1 MKEIEYL
8 NEWLWAGTLG
18 NGLIAL
24 AFASALFSVFSWYA
38 TEKKTPAGWFSWEKA
53 GVFSFWVHAF
63 SIVGIVT
70 LLLFLLFNHRFE
82 YHYVWQHSNK
92 AMQMKYILSC
102 LWEGQEGSFLL
113 WMFWHVVLGGI
124 LLYTAKEWRAPVMF
138 IIVLVQLFLVSMILG
153 LVIELPGLE
162 YKIGSNPFL
171 LLREHETMR
180 NMPFVKL
187 PDYLAKLDGRGLNP
201 LLQNYWMTIHPPTL
215 FLGFASTIVPFAFA
229 LSGLWRRQF
238 TEWLKPALPWAFFG
252 VMILGLG
259 ILMGGAWAYEAL
271 SFGGFWAW
279 DPVENASLVPWLT
292 LVGGAHLMLVFRNKG
307 TSLLW
312 AFILIILSFV
322 LILYSTFLTR
332 SGVLGESSVHAFTD
346 LGMSGQLIFYLFF
359 FAWLPVVI
367 FTYNRKLR
375 ANYILITLCLFLITL
390 FVGFNVYVTIGY
402 LAFAALS
409 IFLLVL
415 NYKKYFPKS
424 EKEDGFS
431 SREFWMFVGAL
442 VLLLSAFQIIVETSL
457 PAFGK
462 AFGEVPGLK
471 ELFPKNITSSSEAIE
486 IYNAWQIPFAVL
498 IALLM
503 AIGQFFRYRE
513 TDMKLWVKNILIS
526 FLITAVVTVLA
537 VSLTRLADRP
547 FYVLMFFTSVFA
559 VTANLY
565 YMFRFAKFKWRLS
578 GPSVAHVGFA
588 LILGGSLVSAGHK
601 KIISA
606 NSSDVLNLEAL
617 NKEFKN
623 NENILL
629 HKGDTVP
636 MGDYYVSYAKDTVSG
651 IDVMFAVDY
660 LKKSENGG
668 YEKAFT
674 LYPKLQTNP
683 RFGNVAEPSTQ
694 HFVSQD
700 IYTHLTYVDPEKI
713 TRLLAGDVKAKPAAE
728 ETDGFRE
735 IMHYEIAD
743 GDTLYST
750 NCFIVYKGLK
760 SLAPIDTTLPEEQLR
775 LDLQGLFIVGDMK
788 GNRYEARPGLSIVNN
803 AYESYP
809 AFNEPTGVKIEMVSI
824 NAEARKVEV
833 SILQKIESAGNDFII
848 MKAIVFPGINLLWLG
863 CILMVAGSGMAVLA
877 RIKKKKNE
885 VG

>member
-1 MKEIEYL
+1 MNEIAYL
-8 NEWLWAGTLG
+8 NEWLWAQQLG

-24 AFASALFSVFSWYA
+24 AFASALFSVVAWFC
-38 TEKKTPAGWFSWEKA
+38 TEKKMAGGWFSWERA
-53 GVFSFWVHAF
+53 AVSSFWIHTV
-63 SIVGIVT
+63 SVLGIIV

-113 WMFWHVVLGGI
+113 WMFWHVVLGSI
-124 LLYTAKEWRAPVMF
+124 LIFKGKEWRAPVLF
-138 IIVLVQLFLVSMILG
+138 FIVLVQVFLVSMILG
-153 LVIELPGLE
+153 VVIELPNVD
-162 YKIGSNPFL
+162 YKIGSNPFT

-180 NMPFVKL
+180 NMPFVQMGN
-187 PDYLAKLDGRGLNP
+187 YLEKLDGRGLNP

-215 FLGFASTIVPFAFA
+215 FLGFASTVVPFAFA
-229 LSGLWRRQF
+229 LAGLWRRQF
-238 TEWLKPALPWAFFG
+238 TEWLKPALPWTYFG

-312 AFILIILSFV
+312 AFILVIISFV
-322 LILYSTFLTR
+322 LVLYSTFLTR

-346 LGMSGQLIFYLFF
+346 LGMSGQLVFYLFF
-359 FAWLPVVI
+359 FMWLPVVI
-367 FTYNRKLR
+367 FTYNPKIRS
-375 ANYILITLCLFLITL
+375 NYVLITLCLFLITL
-390 FVGFNVYVTIGY
+390 FVGFNVYVTVGY
-402 LAFAALS
+402 ILFGLFS
-409 IFLLVL
+409 LFLVVL
-415 NYKKYFPKS
+415 NYKRYFPRDA
-424 EKEDGFS
+424 KEDGFS
-431 SREFWMFVGAL
+431 SREFWMFLGAL
-442 VLLLSAFQIIVETSL
+442 VLLLSAFQIMVETSL

-471 ELFPKNITSSSEAIE
+471 EAFPKNITSSSEAIE

-513 TDMKLWVKNILIS
+513 TDMKEWGKNILVS
-526 FLITAVVTVLA
+526 FLVTVLA
-537 VSLTRLADRP
+537 TVLALSVTRLGEHP
-547 FYVLMFFTSVFA
+547 FYAVLFFTTVFA

-565 YMFRFAKFKWRLS
+565 YMARFAKFKWRLA

-588 LILGGSLVSAGHK
+588 LIMLGSLVSAGHK
-601 KIISA
+601 KIISENA
-606 NSSDVLNLEAL
+606 AEGLNLEAL
-617 NKEFKN
+617 NKDFKN

-629 HKGDTVP
+629 QKGDTVP
-636 MGDYYVSYAKDTVSG
+636 MGDYYITYSKDTVSG

-660 LKKSENGG
+660 LKKSDNGAFD
-668 YEKAFT
+668 KAFT

-683 RFGNVAEPSTQ
+683 RFGNVAEPSTK
-694 HFVSQD
+694 HFVGQD
-700 IYTHLTYVDPEKI
+700 IYTHLTYVDPDKI
-713 TRLLAGDVKAKPAAE
+713 TRLLSGEQGPKAE
-728 ETDGFRE
+728 ETTDGFRE
-735 IMHYEIAD
+735 IMHYEISD
-743 GDTLYST
+743 GDTLFST
-750 NCFIVYKGLK
+750 NCFIVYQGLK
-760 SLAPIDTTLPEEQLR
+760 SLSAIDTTQPAEKLR
-775 LDLQGLFIVGDMK
+775 LDLQGSFLIGDLK
-788 GNRYEARPGLSIVNN
+788 GNRYEAKPGLSIVNN
-803 AYESYP
+803 AYETYP

-824 NAEARKVEV
+824 NAEERKVEV
-833 SILQKIESAGNDFII
+833 SIQQKVASAGNDFII

-863 CILMVAGSGMAVLA
+863 CILMVVGTGMAVVA
-877 RIKKKKNE
+877 RVRKNKLTKE
-885 VG
+885 

>member
-1 MKEIEYL
+1 MNEIQYTG
-8 NEWLWAGTLG
+8 EWLWAGTLG

-24 AFASALFSVFSWYA
+24 AFASAFLGVFAWFN
-38 TEKKTPAGWFSWEKA
+38 TEKKTTGGWFSWEKT
-53 GVFSFWVHAF
+53 GLFSFWIHAV
-63 SIVGIVT
+63 SVVGIIG
-70 LLLFLLFNHRFE
+70 LLLFLLFSHRFE

-113 WMFWHVVLGGI
+113 WMFWHVVLGAV
-124 LLYTAKEWRAPVMF
+124 LLFTAKEWRAPVMF
-138 IIVLVQLFLVSMILG
+138 VVLLVQLFLVSMILG
-153 LVIELPGLE
+153 VVIELPGID
-162 YKIGSNPFL
+162 YKIGNNPFL

-180 NMPFVKL
+180 NMPFVKM

-229 LSGLWRRQF
+229 LAGLWRRRV
-238 TEWLKPALPWAFFG
+238 TEWIKPALPWTFFS

-279 DPVENASLVPWLT
+279 DPVENASLVPWLI

-312 AFILIILSFV
+312 AFILIILAFV
-322 LILYSTFLTR
+322 LVLYSTFLTR

-346 LGMSGQLIFYLFF
+346 LGMNKQLLFYLFF
-359 FAWLPVVI
+359 FAWLPVVL
-367 FTYNRKLR
+367 FTYDKKIRN
-375 ANYILITLCLFLITL
+375 NYILVTLCLFLISL
-390 FVGFNVYVTIGY
+390 FVGFNEYVTVGY
-402 LAFAALS
+402 LAFAVLS
-409 IFLLVL
+409 VFLLAV
-415 NYKKYFPKS
+415 NYKKYFPKN

-442 VLLLSAFQIIVETSL
+442 VLLLSAFQIMVETSL
-457 PAFGK
+457 PAFGQ

-471 ELFPKNITSSSEAIE
+471 SLFPKNITSSSEAVE

-503 AIGQFFRYRE
+503 AVGQFFRYRE
-513 TDMKLWVKNILIS
+513 TDMKEWTKNMLLS
-526 FLITAVVTVLA
+526 FLFAVAVTLVAASVTTL
-537 VSLTRLADRP
+537 SQKP
-547 FYVLMFFTSVFA
+547 FYALLLFTSVFA
-559 VTANLY
+559 VAANLHY
-565 YMFRFAKFKWRLS
+565 IVRFARFKWRLA
-578 GPSVAHVGFA
+578 GPSVAHIGFA

-601 KIISA
+601 KIISE
-606 NSSDVLNLEAL
+606 NTSSVLNLEAL
-617 NKEFKN
+617 NKDFKN

-636 MGDYYVSYAKDTVSG
+636 MGNYFVTYGRDTVSG

-660 LKKSENGG
+660 LEKSENGT
-668 YEKAFT
+668 YTKAFT

-683 RFGNVAEPSTQ
+683 RFGNVAEPSTK
-694 HFVSQD
+694 HFVSED

-713 TRLLAGDVKAKPAAE
+713 ARLLSGKAAVPAE
-728 ETDGFRE
+728 PVTDGFRE

-760 SLAPIDTTLPEEQLR
+760 SLSAIDTTKPAEQLR
-775 LDLQGLFIVGDMK
+775 LDLQGLFLIGDMK
-788 GNRYEARPGLSIVNN
+788 GNRYEAKPGLSIVNN
-803 AYESYP
+803 AYESFP
-809 AFNEPTGVKIEMVSI
+809 AFNEPTGVKIEMVAV

-863 CILMVAGSGMAVLA
+863 CLLMVTGSGMAVVA
-877 RIKKKKNE
+877 RLKNKHTD
-885 VG
+885 

>member
-1 MKEIEYL
+1 MKEIEFL
-8 NEWLWAGTLG
+8 NEWIWAGQLG

-24 AFASALFSVFSWYA
+24 AFASALFSVMSWFG
-38 TEKKTPAGWFSWEKA
+38 TEKKWADGLFSWQKM
-53 GVFSFWVHAF
+53 GVFSFWVHAV
-63 SIVGIVT
+63 SIVSIIG
-70 LLLFLLFNHRFE
+70 LLLFLLFSHRFE

-92 AMQMKYILSC
+92 SMQMKYILSC

-113 WMFWHVVLGGI
+113 WMFWHVFLGTI
-124 LLYTAKEWRAPVMF
+124 LIFKGKEWRAPVMF
-138 IIVLVQLFLVSMILG
+138 VIMLVQLFLVSMILG
-153 LVIELPGLE
+153 VVLE
-162 YKIGSNPFL
+162 FPTFDYKIGSNPFL

-215 FLGFASTIVPFAFA
+215 FLGFASTVVPFAFA

-238 TEWLKPALPWAFFG
+238 TEWLKPALPWTFFG

-279 DPVENASLVPWLT
+279 DPVENASLVPWLI

-322 LILYSTFLTR
+322 LVLYSTFLTR
-332 SGVLGESSVHAFTD
+332 SGVLGETSVHAFTD
-346 LGMSGQLIFYLFF
+346 LGMNKQLLFYLFF
-359 FAWLPVVI
+359 FSWLPVVI
-367 FTYNRKLR
+367 FTYDKKIRLG
-375 ANYILITLCLFLITL
+375 YILGSLVL
-390 FVGFNVYVTIGY
+390 FVVSILVGFEVYITIAY
-402 LAFAALS
+402 LIFSGIS

-415 NYKKYFPKS
+415 NYKRYFPKN

-457 PAFGK
+457 PAFGQ
-462 AFGEVPGLK
+462 AFSEVPGLGT
-471 ELFPKNITSSSEAIE
+471 LFPKGIASSSQAIE

-503 AIGQFFRYRE
+503 GVGQFFRYRE
-513 TDMKLWVKNILIS
+513 TDMKQWCKDMLLSFMISTSITLIAY
-526 FLITAVVTVLA
+526 FM
-537 VSLTRLADRP
+537 TRISEHP
-547 FYVLMFFTSVFA
+547 FYVLLLFTSVFA
-559 VTANLY
+559 ISANLH
-565 YMFRFAKFKWRLS
+565 FLTQFVKFKWRLA
-578 GPSVAHVGFA
+578 GPSVAHIGFA

-601 KIISA
+601 KIISQNTSA
-606 NSSDVLNLEAL
+606 ALNLEAL
-617 NKEFKN
+617 NEEFKN

-636 MGDYYVSYAKDTVSG
+636 MGDYFITYSRDTVSG
-651 IDVMFAVDY
+651 IDVMFAIDY
-660 LKKSENGG
+660 LKKDESGKF
-668 YEKAFT
+668 EKEFT
-674 LYPKLQTNP
+674 LFPKLQTNP
-683 RFGNVAEPSTQ
+683 RFGNVAEPSTK
-694 HFVSQD
+694 HFIGQD

-713 TRLLAGDVKAKPAAE
+713 TRLLGGNQPKPAE
-728 ETDGFRE
+728 EQTDGFRE
-735 IMHYEIAD
+735 IMHYEISD

-750 NCFIVYKGLK
+750 NCFIVYKGLR
-760 SLAPIDTTLPEEQLR
+760 SLSAIDTTKPADQLR
-775 LDLQGLFIVGDMK
+775 LDLEGLFIIGDMK
-788 GNRYEARPGLSIVNN
+788 GNRYEAKPGLSIVNN
-803 AYESYP
+803 AYEPFP
-809 AFNEPTGVKIEMVSI
+809 AFNEETGVKVEMVSI
-824 NAEARKVEV
+824 NAEERKVEV

-848 MKAIVFPGINLLWLG
+848 MKAIVFPGINLLWIG
-863 CILMVAGSGMAVLA
+863 CLLMVIGSGMAVVA
-877 RIKKKKNE
+877 RVKKRE
-885 VG
+885 G